1 MLLSTVK
8 NVNSV
13 AGQHCGGFPVSHLTH
28 SRETS
33 VVTVI
38 SRSCRWDL
46 VGIFIFSNSFL
57 VLSCVSFLPGALVY
71 HFPCFPF
78 FSSPIVFWSSALHH
92 FQLVFFDHLF
102 YSIYFL
108 GDRVNLKVILRS
120 FKIMNYNHTS
130 SRSSLDAPPE
140 GSEASCNFVSLS
152 GHPVFTSFTPNLR
165 SELQKKL
172 KGKFSQISCCTL
184 WEFLF
189 RDRLGCGFT
198 LSLNLLQVFNLSNLL
213 KRCHGFTRLYIQD
226 L

>member
-1 MLLSTVK
+1 MVK

-28 SRETS
+28 SRQTS
-33 VVTVI
+33 VVAVI

-46 VGIFIFSNSFL
+46 VGILFL
-57 VLSCVSFLPGALVY
+57 VILFLCCLVFHFCQVLWCITFLASLFLVSHCLLEFR
-71 HFPCFPF
+71 
-78 FSSPIVFWSSALHH
+78 SPPPPACY
-92 FQLVFFDHLF
+92 FFDHLF

-140 GSEASCNFVSLS
+140 DSEASCNFVSLS

-189 RDRLGCGFT
+189 RDRLGCGFM

-213 KRCHGFTRLYIQD
+213 KRCHGFTCLYIQN